1 MYDFTTRVE
10 RRNSTSIKWKLIE
23 DDMGEGNDDV
33 IAMSVADMEFKPAP
47 QIVRAIVDA
56 AQHDVFGYDYATDEY
71 FAALA
76 GWMARRHHMEVRPEW
91 VTLSDGVMPAVNTAL
106 RAFTH
111 PGDAIVIQ
119 RPVYYPFTSA
129 AQHNGLT
136 ILNNALAYD
145 EATHTYTIDF
155 GDLEA
160 KLADPR
166 CTTMLLC
173 NPHNPVGCVW
183 TAGELRRIATLCRTY
198 GVLLLIDEIHA
209 DFSWP
214 EHPVTMM
221 GELGDDIARQ
231 CIEFTAPTKTF
242 NLAGLL
248 CSNTIIRDPELKT
261 RFDVAAENIGGMT
274 VSHFGLVACI
284 AASGWCFLPMLFHA
298 HGVGTAVRVTAVAA
312 VATVAVFLGMMSCMW
327 LRDAR
332 PLYDARSPWIG
343 MGLLPVML
351 TGGAVGIAVLV
362 MLLV

>member
-136 ILNNALAYD
+136 ISTTRLPTTKRPTPTRSISVIWKRSSPIHAA
-145 EATHTYTIDF
+145 
-155 GDLEA
+155 
-160 KLADPR
+160 PR
-166 CTTMLLC
+166 CCCATRTTR
-173 NPHNPVGCVW
+173 W
-183 TAGELRRIATLCRTY
+183 
-198 GVLLLIDEIHA
+198 
-209 DFSWP
+209 
-214 EHPVTMM
+214 
-221 GELGDDIARQ
+221 
-231 CIEFTAPTKTF
+231 
-242 NLAGLL
+242 
-248 CSNTIIRDPELKT
+248 
-261 RFDVAAENIGGMT
+261 
-274 VSHFGLVACI
+274 
-284 AASGWCFLPMLFHA
+284 AASGQPANCAVSPHCA
-298 HGVGTAVRVTAVAA
+298 VHTACCCSSTRFTRISR
-312 VATVAVFLGMMSCMW
+312 GPSI
-327 LRDAR
+327 R
-332 PLYDARSPWIG
+332 
-343 MGLLPVML
+343 
-351 TGGAVGIAVLV
+351 
-362 MLLV
+362 

>member
-160 KLADPR
+160 KLADSR
-166 CTTMLLC
+166 CTTMLL
-173 NPHNPVGCVW
+173 
-183 TAGELRRIATLCRTY
+183 
-198 GVLLLIDEIHA
+198 
-209 DFSWP
+209 
-214 EHPVTMM
+214 
-221 GELGDDIARQ
+221 
-231 CIEFTAPTKTF
+231 
-242 NLAGLL
+242 
-248 CSNTIIRDPELKT
+248 
-261 RFDVAAENIGGMT
+261 
-274 VSHFGLVACI
+274 
-284 AASGWCFLPMLFHA
+284 
-298 HGVGTAVRVTAVAA
+298 
-312 VATVAVFLGMMSCMW
+312 
-327 LRDAR
+327 
-332 PLYDARSPWIG
+332 
-343 MGLLPVML
+343 
-351 TGGAVGIAVLV
+351 
-362 MLLV
+362 